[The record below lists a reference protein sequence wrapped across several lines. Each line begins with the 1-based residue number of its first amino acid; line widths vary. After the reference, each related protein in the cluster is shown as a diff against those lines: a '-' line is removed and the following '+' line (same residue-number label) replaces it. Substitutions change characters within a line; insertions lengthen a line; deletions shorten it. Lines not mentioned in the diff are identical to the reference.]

1 MEEAR
6 SVLERFDRIDTLR
19 RANAGAAE
27 LLGELRALLHEAEA
41 WTRVEGG
48 DEGDAAVGR
57 LRHALARDMI
67 RA

>member
-6 SVLERFDRIDTLR
+6 SVLERFDRIDSLR

-41 WTRVEGG
+41 WVRLEGG
-48 DEGDAAVGR
+48 DEGHAAVGR
-57 LRHALARDMI
+57 LRQALERDMI
-67 RA
+67 NA